1 MRKLIIFFLISA
13 VANQGFAQREYRPLS
28 YQQDYSEELEV
39 LRAPYKN
46 AAGLQINP
54 VISNL
59 STSYK
64 VALEQKTEANSELKM
79 RQRVAYQ
86 QAMVEKLNGRLRH
99 LKAVKRFATYNIIAG
114 SVFFTA
120 GTYYT
125 IHKIVNPN
133 YGDSII
139 DVITIATVGGGTSA
153 VVGGIIWRKK
163 TNEKIKTIQEKLS
176 INIGPSTISLAMAL

>member
-1 MRKLIIFFLISA
+1 MKKFIIFSLILA
-13 VANQGFAQREYRPLS
+13 VANQSFAQREDRPLS
-28 YQQDYSEELEV
+28 YQKDASKVPEV
-39 LRAPYKN
+39 QRAPYKH
-46 AAGLQINP
+46 AGGLQINP
-54 VISNL
+54 VINNL

-64 VALEQKTEANSELKM
+64 AALEQKTEPSSELTM
-79 RQRVAYQ
+79 RQRMAYQ
-86 QAMVEKLNGRLRH
+86 QAIVEKLSGRLRH

-114 SVFFTA
+114 SVFFSA

-139 DVITIATVGGGTSA
+139 DVITIATVGGGASA

-176 INIGPSTISLAMAL
+176 INIGPNTISLAMTL